1 MSALVATEDSKALK
15 SRRALQRW
23 ARLQP
28 YLYVLPA
35 VALVCLVI
43 IWPLISNI
51 ISSLQVDKRIL
62 AGGHTAW
69 VGFQNYKR
77 AWDEGL
83 LALSMRNSIIFT
95 GSTVVFSFVLGFV
108 VALLLNSIHR
118 GSSVYRIIIVL
129 PWVIAPVVAAI
140 TWRWLFDDTFGF
152 VNYILERL
160 GLMDP
165 AAPIVWLG
173 EPSLAFI
180 PVIMASVW
188 RFFPFCT
195 IMILAGLQAVSRD
208 LLEAADIDGANRW
221 QRFTHVTIPQVRSV
235 LVVVALLAF
244 IWNFNEFGI
253 VQVMTQGGPLQ
264 STMVLPVLIRNL
276 AYLSLRLGTASALSV
291 MLAVVLLIFSA
302 VYLRMVERE
311 AE

>member
-1 MSALVATEDSKALK
+1 MSTLDVPADSKALR
-15 SRRALQRW
+15 SRRALQRR

-43 IWPLISNI
+43 VWPLISNVI
-51 ISSLQVDKRIL
+51 GSLQTDKRIL
-62 AGGHTAW
+62 AGGHVAW
-69 VGFQNYKR
+69 VGFQNYR
-77 AWDEGL
+77 SAWDEGL

-95 GSTVVFSFVLGFV
+95 GSTVVCSFVLGFL

-118 GSSVYRIIIVL
+118 GSGVYRIVIVL

-152 VNYILERL
+152 VNYILTGL
-160 GLMDP
+160 GLMKDP
-165 AAPIVWLG
+165 VVWLG

-180 PVIMASVW
+180 PVIMASIW

-208 LLEAADIDGANRW
+208 LLEAADIDGAGRW
-221 QRFTHVTIPQVRSV
+221 QRFTHVTIPQIRSV
-235 LVVVALLAF
+235 LVVVALLSF

-302 VYLRMVERE
+302 LYLRMVERE

>member
-1 MSALVATEDSKALK
+1 MSSRVVSVDRQALR
-15 SRRALQRW
+15 SRRALRRR

-28 YLYVLPA
+28 WLYVLPA
-35 VALVCLVI
+35 IVLVCLVI
-43 IWPLISNI
+43 VWPLASNI
-51 ISSLQVDKRIL
+51 VGSLQVDKRIL
-62 AGGHTAW
+62 AGGHAGW
-69 VGFQNYKR
+69 VGLSNYEA
-77 AWDEGL
+77 AWNEGL
-83 LALSMRNSIIFT
+83 LALSMRNSVIFT
-95 GSTVVFSFVLGFV
+95 GSTVVVSFVLGFV
-108 VALLLNSIHR
+108 VALLLNSIRR
-118 GSSVYRIIIVL
+118 GAAAYRIIIVL

-152 VNYILERL
+152 VNYILTGL
-160 GLMDP
+160 G
-165 AAPIVWLG
+165 IIRQNVVWLG
-173 EPSLAFI
+173 EPALAFI
-180 PVIMASVW
+180 PVIMASIW

-208 LLEAADIDGANRW
+208 LLEAAEIDGAGRW
-221 QRFTHVTIPQVRSV
+221 QKFAHVTVPQIRSV
-235 LVVVALLAF
+235 LVVVVLLSI

-291 MLAVVLLIFSA
+291 MLAVVLLAFSI
-302 VYLRMVERE
+302 VYLRVVERE